1 MKKTILAALSI
12 FSLNCLFAQKT
23 YYSTK
28 AGSAY
33 FDAGTGLEDIT
44 ATNKLTTVILDPSTG
59 KMNFLLN
66 IKAFEF
72 KSQLM
77 QDHFNE
83 NYMESDKYPTS
94 SFKGT
99 ITNISKVNFAKDG
112 SYPVTVSGTLEIH
125 GVKNEVNTSGTLK
138 IKGGAV
144 DASSDFTIQ
153 LTDYNIAVPSVV
165 GNKLSKTVKIN
176 IKASLSKLVK

>member
-1 MKKTILAALSI
+1 MKKTILFAISVL
-12 FSLNCLFAQKT
+12 SLNSIFAQKT

-28 AGSAY
+28 SGSAF

-44 ATNKLTTVILDPSTG
+44 ATNKLTTVIMDPSTG
-59 KMNFLLN
+59 KMNFLMN
-66 IKAFEF
+66 IKGFEF

-99 ITNISKVNFAKDG
+99 ISNISKVNFSKDG
-112 SYPVTVSGTLEIH
+112 NYPVTVTGTLEIH
-125 GVKNEVNTSGTLK
+125 GVKNEVTANGTIK
-138 IKGGAV
+138 IKGETV
-144 DASSDFTIQ
+144 EASSDFNIQ
-153 LTDYNIAVPSVV
+153 LEDYKIPVPSVV
-165 GNKLSKTVKIN
+165 GEKLSKTVKIKIN
-176 IKASLSKLVK
+176 ASLSKLVK